1 MSRQKL
7 FERILGSLHAGVLDD
22 TRWPGTSALI
32 DEFCDPTPT
41 PCGPPLS
48 QGMGANDQAEG
59 AMEKSAVGHASPG
72 TEPGKAGAH
81 GVQSTLGRWLARAA
95 FGLAVTLAG
104 PALAQDNYDLRITG
118 PDAGD
123 ARGHVELF
131 HDGDWGMICDDFWDQ
146 KDARVACRQLGYQGA
161 RGYFIRLPWSNGS
174 VIMLDNVN
182 CDGSETRLIDC
193 RRHYNVEF
201 GENNCGLN
209 EGAGVHCDADTDENA
224 ILVNP
229 DAITVD
235 EQAAAGASYDVRLG
249 KEPSADV
256 TVTIGGT
263 TNTDVTTSATTL
275 TFTTANWNVWQTVTV
290 TAANDTDYLDDTATL
305 THTASGGGY
314 GTAASTSVAV
324 TVLDNT
330 VDDSPTV
337 KVKPTAITVEE
348 EDTAGATYE
357 IRLKDSPTA
366 DVTITVGGTSG
377 TDLTVSPATLT
388 FTSANWRT
396 WQSVTVTAANDADA
410 TDDTATITHT
420 AAGGGYGTA
429 DIDSVAVTVHDNDT
443 PGVSVSANTKRV
455 AVNEGDT
462 AGNSYELVL
471 TRAPTA
477 TVTMTV
483 SGHAGTG
490 ITVNPSTLTFTTTN
504 WARSQT
510 VTLTAP
516 EDANDTSEEATL
528 AHSASGG
535 GYDSVIIESVFVF
548 VRDNEA
554 RVQVQPAELTLDE
567 GESATY
573 TLETVGSPW
582 RVMVVNI
589 TAGPGL
595 SVDPSQVVFR
605 RNRWSNPRTIT
616 VTAVPD
622 DDWDH
627 ETITITH
634 TVQGAPGVVAES
646 VEVGVRETGTPAV
659 HLTSSPIVTLEEG
672 EGETY
677 GIFLGD
683 NPLDTATVTI
693 TAPSK
698 LGVTP
703 QSLTFDET
711 NWQRTQNVRIEALQD
726 ADSSDERMQI
736 RHQLTIGS
744 NSKAL
749 PAIRVDV
756 RDDDDG
762 EALVGPRPADA
773 LWWAA
778 LTARRETGGAVGYL
792 DYEYSNGADA
802 GDTGKLSDS
811 TFILR
816 GVTREIEGLFVQG
829 GTLQVWVDSGDG
841 FQLPNNLVLHV
852 GNEAVTLGSASRQSF
867 ETTYADG
874 QMPTMRDHTYWWY
887 SGTHSVSLSD
897 RQVVAVWLED
907 PSGTYLPSEPRS
919 VQATAKDS
927 AVELKWTAPP
937 EVPSKPVTH
946 YEYQKSNSDEWT
958 ATDGPETTTEVKDL
972 VNGDTYKFRLRAV
985 NDAGKGAASAP
996 SEPVTP
1002 SAPGLTAEFGSVP
1015 SSHDGSTAFTLGL
1028 EFSED
1033 TGISFR
1039 TLRDHAF
1046 EVTGGTVTRARR
1058 AERGSN
1064 IGWRITVEPDTDGD
1078 VVVSLPA
1085 RACEESGA
1093 VCTADDQPLEEAVS
1107 ATVPGPASG
1116 LPEVSVAAGSSPV
1129 TEGSDAVFTLTRAGD
1144 TSAELTV
1151 ALSVT
1156 EDGAVLAGT
1165 PPAEAVFAAGSGT
1178 TELTVATQDDEAA
1191 EDASAVTVAFEVG
1204 TGYTVDANGTEATV
1218 TVADD
1223 DAAPE
1228 IAGAGPF
1235 TVDENATAVATLAAT
1250 DEDTPVADLVWS
1262 IAGGADA
1269 AAFVLSDDGVLAFAA
1284 AKDFEAPDDTDTDGT
1299 WAVTVQV
1306 SDGVNETQAAL
1317 EVQLADVDDVAPLLT
1332 DASVD
1337 GTSLALTWDEALD
1350 EGSAPGADAFTVTV
1364 DGASRGVGAVAVAGS
1379 STVLTLASAVE
1390 AGETVTV
1397 SYTVPAGPNANPLR
1411 DLAGNE
1417 AAGFSDGAVTNATA
1431 PGNTAPTGL
1440 PAIEGTARV
1449 GETLAAS
1456 ATDIVDADGLAD
1468 AVFVWRW
1475 IANDGMADADI
1486 AGATGASYTLTAAEA
1501 GKTVKVRV
1509 TFTDEGMTEETL
1521 VSDPTAAVEAALPV
1535 VSIEADSS
1543 PVTEGAAAAFTLR
1556 RTGAVASALTL
1567 PVSVTETGSVV
1578 SGALP
1583 ATVTFAAGSAE
1594 AVLSVATEDD
1604 GVAEADGRVTAS
1616 VSPGSGYDLDANA
1629 SAAAVDVYDNDEVVS
1644 TTVETLWTTTLE
1656 WQGDYGNGW
1665 VNADAEDF
1673 SSPDWSEDGDACRIW
1688 YMAYGSASGELW
1700 LRVNSDLCAGG
1711 IPEPETLALHLG
1723 DVTVGPGDALSTFA
1737 RRDVGIATGV
1747 EADWTAG
1754 EQIQVRLTRTEA
1766 GEAVA
1771 SGPGLSVEDA
1781 QVQEAEGAA
1790 LAFRVTLD
1798 TAHTSTV
1805 SVRYATSDGTASAG
1819 ADYEAVSGA
1828 LRFAPGETAKTVSVR
1843 VRNDTHD
1850 EGSETL
1856 TLSLSRPFGADIG
1869 DGEAVG
1875 TIVNTGPMPRAWIT
1889 RFGRTVAL
1897 QAVEAIGDRMSGARG
1912 TQVVVGGVALGGS
1925 GELPGAGLDDEASW
1939 PAGAPSLER
1948 SGLSGVERGMTG
1960 RELLLGSAFQLEAAG
1975 EDGDRSWS
1983 AWGRFATSGFDG
1995 EEAGASLSG
2004 DVTTGFLG
2012 ADLSVERWL
2021 AGLALGVSEGEGA
2034 FDDGAGG
2041 ARGTVQ
2047 SSLASV
2053 YPYARLSVGDG
2064 TDVWGL
2070 AGIGSGDLTLRVGEE
2085 VTETGLSMRM
2095 GALGVRSELVPGA
2108 QTGAFAL
2115 ALKSDA
2121 LWVRTDSDAART
2133 STGGKLEAA
2142 SGGASR
2148 LRAALEGSRS
2158 FAVGLEATFTPTV
2171 ELGLRH
2177 DGGDAETGT
2186 GVEVGV
2192 GLQYADP
2199 ARGLTIG
2206 GSVRGLLAHSDDGYE
2221 EWGASGS
2228 IRLDPGTT
2236 GRGLSLS
2243 ITPVW
2248 GAASGGVETL
2258 WSARTA
2264 SGLVSDGGFEGAA
2277 RLEAEMGYGFALAE
2291 NAGVLTPYMG
2301 LGAGEDGR
2309 REYRIGTRWHAGS
2322 HASVSLDVS
2331 REEVRGAG
2339 TATDALML
2347 RAALR
2352 F

>member
-1 MSRQKL
+1 M
-7 FERILGSLHAGVLDD
+7 V
-22 TRWPGTSALI
+22 
-32 DEFCDPTPT
+32 
-41 PCGPPLS
+41 
-48 QGMGANDQAEG
+48 
-59 AMEKSAVGHASPG
+59 
-72 TEPGKAGAH
+72 
-81 GVQSTLGRWLARAA
+81 
-95 FGLAVTLAG
+95 
-104 PALAQDNYDLRITG
+104 
-118 PDAGD
+118 
-123 ARGHVELF
+123 
-131 HDGDWGMICDDFWDQ
+131 
-146 KDARVACRQLGYQGA
+146 CRQLGFRGAVAALSGIQGPA
-161 RGYFIRLPWSNGS
+161 GMPLW
-174 VIMLDNVN
+174 LDNVN
-182 CDGSETRLIDC
+182 CTGRESTLLECQSTRWGNYIPNQCTRSE
-193 RRHYNVEF
+193 F
-201 GENNCGLN
+201 
-209 EGAGVHCDADTDENA
+209 AGVTCKSRSESVLFDTRQ
-224 ILVNP
+224 V
-229 DAITVD
+229 TVD
-235 EQAAAGASYDVRLG
+235 EQDDATYQVWLEKA
-249 KEPSADV
+249 PTADV
-256 TVTIGGT
+256 TVAITGT
-263 TNTDVTTSATTL
+263 ASTDVTVSPASL
-275 TFTTANWNVWQTVTV
+275 TFTTANWKVRQTVTV
-290 TAANDTDYLDDTATL
+290 SAANDSDMTDDTVEFSHDPSGGGYDSAATKKVTVTVKDNDDKGVSIDPTTLNIDEGNSTGGSYSMVLTGRPSASVTVTVTVPPGTDVAVSPASLTFTASNWNAAQTVSVTAAGDDDRQPDSATL
-305 THTASGGGY
+305 THGASGGGY
-314 GTAASTSVAV
+314 GNVAIAAVAV
-324 TVLDNT
+324 QVRDTDRAAYLV
-330 VDDSPTV
+330 PTV
-337 KVKPTAITVEE
+337 RIDDGGIITVREGGS
-348 EDTAGATYE
+348 DTYNV
-357 IRLKDSPTA
+357 S
-366 DVTITVGGTSG
+366 
-377 TDLTVSPATLT
+377 LTMDP
-388 FTSANWRT
+388 
-396 WQSVTVTAANDADA
+396 
-410 TDDTATITHT
+410 I
-420 AAGGGYGTA
+420 G
-429 DIDSVAVTVHDNDT
+429 
-443 PGVSVSANTKRV
+443 
-455 AVNEGDT
+455 
-462 AGNSYELVL
+462 
-471 TRAPTA
+471 TA
-477 TVTMTV
+477 TVTVDAPPELSV
-483 SGHAGTG
+483 SR
-490 ITVNPSTLTFTTTN
+490 NTLSFDLSN
-504 WARSQT
+504 WSQPQT
-510 VTLTAP
+510 VT
-516 EDANDTSEEATL
+516 
-528 AHSASGG
+528 
-535 GYDSVIIESVFVF
+535 
-548 VRDNEA
+548 
-554 RVQVQPAELTLDE
+554 
-567 GESATY
+567 
-573 TLETVGSPW
+573 
-582 RVMVVNI
+582 
-589 TAGPGL
+589 
-595 SVDPSQVVFR
+595 
-605 RNRWSNPRTIT
+605 
-616 VTAVPD
+616 
-622 DDWDH
+622 
-627 ETITITH
+627 
-634 TVQGAPGVVAES
+634 
-646 VEVGVRETGTPAV
+646 
-659 HLTSSPIVTLEEG
+659 
-672 EGETY
+672 
-677 GIFLGD
+677 
-683 NPLDTATVTI
+683 
-693 TAPSK
+693 
-698 LGVTP
+698 
-703 QSLTFDET
+703 
-711 NWQRTQNVRIEALQD
+711 IEAPQD
-726 ADSSDERMQI
+726 DSDTSDERLLI
-736 RHQLTIGS
+736 RHTITEGNRS
-744 NSKAL
+744 AS
-749 PAIRVDV
+749 VDSTQV
-756 RDDDDG
+756 WVTDDDDG
-762 EALVGPRPADA
+762 EALVGARPADA

-778 LTARRETGGAVGYL
+778 LTARSETGGAVGFI
-792 DYEYSNGADA
+792 DYTSSS
-802 GDTGKLSDS
+802 DTGKLSDN
-811 TFILR
+811 TFVLR
-816 GVTREIEGLFVQG
+816 GVTRRIEGLFIQG

-852 GNEAVTLGSASRQSF
+852 GTEALTLGSASTQSF
-867 ETTYADG
+867 ETTYNG
-874 QMPTMRDHTYWWY
+874 GSTPTMRDHTYRWLL
-887 SGTHSVSLSD
+887 GAHSVSLSD
-897 RQVVAVWLED
+897 RRVVAVWLED
-907 PSGTYLPSEPRS
+907 PSGTYLPAEPRS
-919 VQATAKDS
+919 VRATAKDS
-927 AVELKWTAPP
+927 AVELAWTAPP
-937 EVPSKPVTH
+937 EVPSKPVRH
-946 YEYQKSNSDEWT
+946 YEYQKNNSDEWT
-958 ATDGPETTTEVKDL
+958 ATDGPETTTEVDGL

-996 SEPVTP
+996 SKPVTP
-1002 SAPGLTAEFGSVP
+1002 TEPGLTAEFGSVP
-1015 SSHDGSTAFTLGL
+1015 SSHDGSTAFTLRV
-1028 EFSED
+1028 EFSEAIS
-1033 TGISFR
+1033 TGFR
-1039 TLRDHAF
+1039 NMRDHAF

-1093 VCTADDQPLEEAVS
+1093 VCTADDRPLQEAVS
-1107 ATVPGPASG
+1107 ATVPGPASV

-1156 EDGAVLAGT
+1156 EDGAV
-1165 PPAEAVFAAGSGT
+1165 VSGT
-1178 TELTVATQDDEAA
+1178 
-1191 EDASAVTVAFEVG
+1191 
-1204 TGYTVDANGTEATV
+1204 
-1218 TVADD
+1218 
-1223 DAAPE
+1223 
-1228 IAGAGPF
+1228 
-1235 TVDENATAVATLAAT
+1235 
-1250 DEDTPVADLVWS
+1250 
-1262 IAGGADA
+1262 
-1269 AAFVLSDDGVLAFAA
+1269 
-1284 AKDFEAPDDTDTDGT
+1284 
-1299 WAVTVQV
+1299 
-1306 SDGVNETQAAL
+1306 
-1317 EVQLADVDDVAPLLT
+1317 
-1332 DASVD
+1332 
-1337 GTSLALTWDEALD
+1337 
-1350 EGSAPGADAFTVTV
+1350 
-1364 DGASRGVGAVAVAGS
+1364 
-1379 STVLTLASAVE
+1379 
-1390 AGETVTV
+1390 
-1397 SYTVPAGPNANPLR
+1397 
-1411 DLAGNE
+1411 
-1417 AAGFSDGAVTNATA
+1417 
-1431 PGNTAPTGL
+1431 
-1440 PAIEGTARV
+1440 
-1449 GETLAAS
+1449 
-1456 ATDIVDADGLAD
+1456 
-1468 AVFVWRW
+1468 
-1475 IANDGMADADI
+1475 
-1486 AGATGASYTLTAAEA
+1486 
-1501 GKTVKVRV
+1501 
-1509 TFTDEGMTEETL
+1509 
-1521 VSDPTAAVEAALPV
+1521 
-1535 VSIEADSS
+1535 
-1543 PVTEGAAAAFTLR
+1543 
-1556 RTGAVASALTL
+1556 
-1567 PVSVTETGSVV
+1567 
-1578 SGALP
+1578 LP

-1594 AVLSVATEDD
+1594 ARLGIATEDD
-1604 GVAEADGRVTAS
+1604 GVTEADGRVTAS
-1616 VSPGSGYDLDANA
+1616 VSAGSGYTVA
-1629 SAAAVDVYDNDEVVS
+1629 SGAGAAGVDVYDNDEVVS
-1644 TTVETLWTTTLE
+1644 TTVETLWRTTLE

-1737 RRDVGIATGV
+1737 RGGIGVATGV

-1754 EQIQVRLTRTEA
+1754 ERVEVRLTRTEA

-1798 TAHTSTV
+1798 AAHTSTV

-1819 ADYEAVSGA
+1819 ADYEAVTGA

-1843 VRNDTHD
+1843 VLNDTHD
-1850 EGSETL
+1850 EGSE
-1856 TLSLSRPFGADIG
+1856 TLSLSRPFGADIS

-1925 GELPGAGLDDEASW
+1925 GKLTGAGLDDEASW

-2264 SGLVSDGGFEGAA
+2264 SGLTGAGGFEGAA

-2331 REEVRGAG
+2331 REEVRGTG